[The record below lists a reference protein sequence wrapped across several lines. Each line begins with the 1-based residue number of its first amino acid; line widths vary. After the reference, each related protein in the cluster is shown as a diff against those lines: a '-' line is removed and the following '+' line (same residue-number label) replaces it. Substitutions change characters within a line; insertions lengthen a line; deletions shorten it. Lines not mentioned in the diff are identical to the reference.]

1 MLLYRNGTT
10 HFLLLLYFNELKKA
24 CIKTVLKTF
33 LVSIKQSARFLS
45 RHFNMHVVLIRAR
58 LQFNVISSQKR
69 RMCGINNTKAI
80 IDAVRLQKLQLAT
93 ALKIEERFVAY
104 FKFLNINE
112 NIVHCKIIYL
122 FTLKTVQL

>member
-1 MLLYRNGTT
+1 
-10 HFLLLLYFNELKKA
+10 
-24 CIKTVLKTF
+24 
-33 LVSIKQSARFLS
+33 
-45 RHFNMHVVLIRAR
+45 
-58 LQFNVISSQKR
+58 
-69 RMCGINNTKAI
+69 MCGINNTKAI